1 MANGENRTF
10 VGCSNWTRAPAFCS
24 TDFSASKYPIL
35 GVGLRRPD
43 GLLKP
48 FPWVDVSI
56 LDFTL
61 LSQNVPGVCPSVT
74 VRGLGSVVG
83 GWSLLFLVEGDNEDD
98 LVLKVSDVWLALPIV
113 DAVEAPEIT
122 ELMLSTE
129 LLGEM
134 IGDTPS
140 P

>member
-10 VGCSNWTRAPAFCS
+10 VGCSCARAPAFCS

-43 GLLKP
+43 GLKP
-48 FPWVDVSI
+48 FPWVDVST

-61 LSQNVPGVCPSVT
+61 SANAPEACPSLT
-74 VRGLGSVVG
+74 ITGLRSVVG

-98 LVLKVSDVWLALPIV
+98 LVLKVSDV
-113 DAVEAPEIT
+113 
-122 ELMLSTE
+122 
-129 LLGEM
+129 
-134 IGDTPS
+134 
-140 P
+140 